1 MSRRTVRYVLAQL
14 TDGTEVL
21 IRSIRPDDKALLV
34 QGMEHLSPE
43 SRRARFLTAKPRL
56 TSAELRYLTELDGLD
71 HYALIA
77 VVARRPDRMAG
88 VARYVRWAEDPLAAE
103 AAIVVGDPLQGKG
116 LGRTLGLRLAD
127 AARARGVRRF
137 TATMLADNVAAH
149 RLFAA
154 ISHRLDTAHSG
165 GVDELVADLAV
176 PDLAA

>member
-1 MSRRTVRYVLAQL
+1 VLAQL
-14 TDGTEVL
+14 SDGTEVL
-21 IRSIRPDDKALLV
+21 IRSIRPDDKALLI
-34 QGMEHLSPE
+34 QGMEHLSPA

-71 HYALIA
+71 HYALVA
-77 VVARRPDRMAG
+77 VLADHPDQLAG
-88 VARYVRWAEDPLAAE
+88 VARFIRSAEDPLAAE

-137 TATMLADNVAAH
+137 TATMLADNAAAH

-154 ISHRLDTAHSG
+154 ISHRLDTARAG
-165 GVDELVADLAV
+165 AIDELVAELAV

>member
-1 MSRRTVRYVLAQL
+1 MLAQL

-21 IRSIRPDDKALLV
+21 IRAIRPDDKALLV
-34 QGMEHLSPE
+34 QGMGNLSEE

-56 TSAELRYLTELDGLD
+56 TSAELRYLTELDGTD

-77 VVARRPDRMAG
+77 VLAADPGQLAG
-88 VARYVRWAEDPLAAE
+88 VARFVRSAEDPLAAE

-137 TATMLADNVAAH
+137 TATMLADNTASH
-149 RLFAA
+149 RLFRA
-154 ISHRLDTAHSG
+154 ISLRLQTAHAG
-165 GVDELVADLAV
+165 GVDELVADLA
-176 PDLAA
+176 A

>member
-1 MSRRTVRYVLAQL
+1 MLAQL
-14 TDGTEVL
+14 SDGTEVL

-34 QGMEHLSPE
+34 QGMDHLSPE

-77 VVARRPDRMAG
+77 VLADRPDQLAG
-88 VARYVRWAEDPLAAE
+88 VARFVRATEDPLAAE

-116 LGRTLGLRLAD
+116 LGRVLGLRLAD

-137 TATMLADNVAAH
+137 TATMLSDNVAAH
-149 RLFAA
+149 RLFRA
-154 ISHRLDTAHSG
+154 ISLRLDTEHAG
-165 GVDELVADLAV
+165 GIDELVADLAM

>member
-1 MSRRTVRYVLAQL
+1 MSRPTVRYVLAQL
-14 TDGTEVL
+14 SDGTEVL

-43 SRRARFLTAKPRL
+43 SRQARFLTAKPRL

-71 HYALIA
+71 HYALVA
-77 VVARRPDRMAG
+77 VLADRPDQLAG
-88 VARYVRWAEDPLAAE
+88 VARFVRSTEDPLAAE

-116 LGRTLGLRLAD
+116 LGRTMGLRLAD

-137 TATMLADNVAAH
+137 TATMLAENTAAH

-154 ISHRLDTAHSG
+154 ISLRLETAHAG
-165 GVDELVADLAV
+165 AVDELVAEL
-176 PDLAA
+176 LAA